1 LNKISLSLVA
11 FLATSLYA
19 DVSNSELLK
28 RVEQLEAQVSQSGAK
43 SVQVGDSIFGKVQ
56 ISGDYRFSMDNL
68 QYDLANGGEAKN
80 DDVLTNRFW
89 LTVNYKPNSH
99 IDFKSRL
106 SFNKVFG
113 QSVVKAPG
121 GVAPFDG
128 FDWIASTTNTDD
140 RVRVKYAL
148 INYRDDNFLG
158 TGVPWDFGVGRRST
172 SYNQL
177 ANLRDDEPATSPLG
191 HIVSAE
197 FDGGHLG
204 FKLDKL
210 TGVTGMRVKFA
221 AGRGLSYVAPALSPT
236 PDSNWG
242 ENINMFDVNF
252 VFYEDSKIHTE
263 LQALTAT
270 NLVDITNAGYDMQT
284 GAFNP
289 QNFNPMLETLGD
301 LTLANLMTTYKFNL
315 DNNIIN
321 KGIVFA
327 SYAMSFTN
335 PDSGKQMLGSMDDET
350 GRSIWIGTQ
359 FEFPI
364 AGKSKWGFEYNHGS
378 KYWRSFT
385 YAEDTMAG
393 SKLATRGDAWEAYFT
408 KEIMEGLSFQVR
420 YTYMDYDY
428 SGSNGFFGAQTGMP
442 MKISDIKNSPM
453 KNTDIARD
461 IVDSAQDLR
470 VYLRYR
476 F

>member
-1 LNKISLSLVA
+1 MNKLNFGLV
-11 FLATSLYA
+11 LLGATSLYA
-19 DVSNSELLK
+19 QVSNSELLQ
-28 RVEQLEAQVSQSGAK
+28 RIEQLESQVSMKNTQE
-43 SVQVGDSIFGKVQ
+43 SIFGKVQ
-56 ISGDYRFSMDNL
+56 IHGDYRFSIDNL
-68 QYDLANGGEAKN
+68 NYDLANGGEAKN
-80 DDVLTNRFW
+80 DDLLTNRLW
-89 LTVNYKPNSH
+89 LDVIYKPNRH

-113 QSVVKAPG
+113 QPVIKAPG
-121 GVAPFDG
+121 GKAPFDG

-140 RVRVKYAL
+140 RVRVKFAL
-148 INYRDDNFLG
+148 INYRDDDFFG
-158 TGVPWDFGVGRRST
+158 TGIPWDFGVGRRST

-177 ANLRDDEPATSPLG
+177 AALRDDEKAASPLG

-210 TGVTGMRVKFA
+210 TGVSGMRVKFA
-221 AGRGLSYVAPALSPT
+221 AGRGLSYIAPALSPT

-242 ENINMFDVNF
+242 DNINMFDVNF
-252 VFYEDSKIHTE
+252 VFYEDSNLHTE
-263 LQALTAT
+263 VQALKAT

-284 GAFNP
+284 GQFKPENY
-289 QNFNPMLETLGD
+289 NPMLQTLGD
-301 LTLANLMTTYKFNL
+301 LTLVNFMTKYNFNL
-315 DNNIIN
+315 ESSIIN
-321 KGIVFA
+321 KGILFA
-327 SYAMSFTN
+327 SYAMSITD
-335 PDSGKQMLGSMDDET
+335 PDSGKQMLGSPDSET
-350 GRSIWIGTQ
+350 GRSIWVGTQ
-359 FEFPI
+359 FEFLP
-364 AGKSKWGFEYNHGS
+364 AGDAKWGLEYNHGS

-408 KEIMEGLSFQVR
+408 KELTKGLSFQVR

-428 SGSNGFFGAQTGMP
+428 AGSNGFFGAQTGMP

-453 KNTDIARD
+453 KNSDIARD
-461 IVDSAQDLR
+461 IVDSAQDIR